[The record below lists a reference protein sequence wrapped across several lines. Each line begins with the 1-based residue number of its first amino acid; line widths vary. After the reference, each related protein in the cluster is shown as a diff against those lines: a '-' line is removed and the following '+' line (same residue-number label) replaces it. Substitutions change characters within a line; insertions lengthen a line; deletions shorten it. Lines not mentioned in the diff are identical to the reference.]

1 MGTRIKTFPF
11 VEPSEEEWADVERF
25 ERLDARARVIIEA
38 YAPDGGVE
46 IEQLLQQTDM
56 IDDCFAMAYGTS
68 HDTWKAWKDH
78 GFSHRSDLGDELL
91 QRQLVWMG
99 VAMRH
104 AFIAGVAFSQ
114 AHNDL
119 EQLLGDVDDLG

>member
-1 MGTRIKTFPF
+1 MGTRIASFPF
-11 VEPSEEEWADVERF
+11 IEPSEEEWADVERF
-25 ERLDARARVIIEA
+25 ERLDIRARGLIEA
-38 YAPDGGVE
+38 YAKDGGVE

-56 IDDCFAMAYGTS
+56 IDDCFAMAYGAS
-68 HDTWKAWKDH
+68 HDTWKTWKKH
-78 GFSHRSDLGDELL
+78 GFPNRCAVGDELL

-99 VAMRH
+99 VVMRH

-114 AHNDL
+114 AHNNL